1 MGVADPCEG
10 GRGRVMTAPASIM
23 EQQRGELRIDEPLS
37 RHTVWGI
44 GGPAKRFY
52 RPADV
57 ADLALFLAGLPDT
70 ESIFWLGL
78 GSNVLVR
85 DGGIEGTVIA
95 TDALHAITVVE
106 ENRVR
111 VESGVACPKVA
122 KFCAAQALSGSEFF
136 AGIPGSVGGALAMN
150 AGAFGGETWDLV
162 ASVETVAR
170 DGSCHRRA
178 ASEYTIGYRSV
189 SGPHEEWFTAA
200 ELHLAR
206 DEDRNAAVRIKE
218 LLRRRADTQPMGT
231 RNCGSVFRNPTG
243 DYAARLIE
251 ASGLKGERV
260 GNAVVS
266 EKHANFIIN
275 TGGATAADVEAL
287 IARVAERVA
296 ADSGVRLERE
306 VRIVGRELEGGP
318 TR

>member
-1 MGVADPCEG
+1 
-10 GRGRVMTAPASIM
+10 MTAPASMM

-57 ADLALFLAGLPDT
+57 ADLACFLADLPAS
-70 ESIFWLGL
+70 ERIFLLGL

-95 TDALHAITVVE
+95 TDALDAIAVVDE
-106 ENRVR
+106 GRVR
-111 VESGVACPKVA
+111 VEAGVACPKVA
-122 KFCAAQALSGSEFF
+122 KFCAAQGFGGSEFF

-162 ASVETVAR
+162 TSVETVAR
-170 DGSCHRRA
+170 DGTCHRRRA
-178 ASEYTIGYRSV
+178 REYTVGYRSV
-189 SGPHEEWFTAA
+189 TGPGDEWFTAA
-200 ELHLAR
+200 HIHLAR
-206 DEDRNAAVRIKE
+206 DEDGSAAERIKE
-218 LLRRRADTQPMGT
+218 LLRRRAETQPMGT
-231 RNCGSVFRNPTG
+231 RNCGSVFRNPPG

-275 TGGATAADVEAL
+275 TGGATAADVESL

-296 ADSGVRLERE
+296 ADSGIRLERE
-306 VRIVGRELEGGP
+306 VRIVGRAQAGGP
-318 TR
+318 ER

>member
-1 MGVADPCEG
+1 
-10 GRGRVMTAPASIM
+10 MTAPALTM
-23 EQQRGELRIDEPLS
+23 KQHRGELRINEPLS

-44 GGPAKRFY
+44 GGPARRFY

-57 ADLALFLAGLPDT
+57 EDLADFLAGLAKQ

-95 TDALHAITVVE
+95 TDALDSIAIVDGTHVWVE
-106 ENRVR
+106 A
-111 VESGVACPKVA
+111 GVACPKVA
-122 KFCAAQALSGSEFF
+122 KFCAARGLSGSEFF

-162 ASVETVAR
+162 ESVESIAR
-170 DGSCHRRA
+170 DGSRYRRA
-178 ASEYTIGYRSV
+178 AKEYTFAYRSV
-189 SGPHEEWFTAA
+189 AGPGEEWFTAA
-200 ELHLAR
+200 ELRLTQ
-206 DEDRNAAVRIKE
+206 DEDQSARIRIKE
-218 LLRRRADTQPMGT
+218 LLRRRAETQPMGT
-231 RNCGSVFRNPTG
+231 RNCGSVFRNPPG
-243 DYAARLIE
+243 DYAARIIE

-275 TGGATAADVEAL
+275 TGGATAADVESL
-287 IARVAERVA
+287 IMRVAERVA
-296 ADSGVRLERE
+296 LDSGVHLERE
-306 VRIVGRELEGGP
+306 VRIVGVASDGALQR
-318 TR
+318 

>member
-1 MGVADPCEG
+1 
-10 GRGRVMTAPASIM
+10 MTAPASIM
-23 EQQRGELRIDEPLS
+23 EQHRGELRIDEPLS

-44 GGPAKRFY
+44 GGPARRFY

-57 ADLALFLAGLPDT
+57 EDLAGFLADLAEG
-70 ESIFWLGL
+70 EGIFWLGL

-95 TDALHAITVVE
+95 TGALDSIAIVDGARVWVE
-106 ENRVR
+106 A
-111 VESGVACPKVA
+111 GVACPKVA
-122 KFCAAQALSGSEFF
+122 KFCAARGLSSSEFF

-162 ASVETVAR
+162 ESVETIAR
-170 DGSCHRRA
+170 DGSRHRRT
-178 ASEYTIGYRSV
+178 SKEFSIGYRSV
-189 SGPHEEWFTAA
+189 SGPGEEWFTAA
-200 ELHLAR
+200 ELRLTH
-206 DEDRNAAVRIKE
+206 DEDRSARIRIKE
-218 LLRRRADTQPMGT
+218 LLRRRAESQPIGT
-231 RNCGSVFRNPTG
+231 RNCGSVFRNPSG

-275 TGGATAADVEAL
+275 TGGATAADVESL
-287 IARVAERVA
+287 ITRVAKRVA
-296 ADSGVRLERE
+296 LDSGVHLERE
-306 VRIVGRELEGGP
+306 VRIVGRAPPGALQS
-318 TR
+318 

>member
-1 MGVADPCEG
+1 
-10 GRGRVMTAPASIM
+10 MTTPTLTKK
-23 EQQRGELRIDEPLS
+23 QYHGELRLDEPLS

-52 RPADV
+52 RPAGV
-57 ADLALFLAGLPDT
+57 ADLADFLADLPVG
-70 ESIFWLGL
+70 EPLFWLGL

-85 DGGIEGTVIA
+85 DRGIDGTVIA
-95 TDALHAITVVE
+95 TDKLDGMELMDAT
-106 ENRVR
+106 RVR
-111 VESGVACPKVA
+111 VETGVACPKLA
-122 KFCAAQALSGSEFF
+122 KFCAARQLTGSEFF

-162 ASVETVAR
+162 DAVHTIAR
-170 DGSCHRRA
+170 DGSLRRRLA
-178 ASEYTIGYRSV
+178 AAYQVGYRSV
-189 SGPHEEWFTAA
+189 EGPREEWFTAA
-200 ELHLAR
+200 ELRLSN
-206 DEDRNAAVRIKE
+206 DTDGGAAVRIKE
-218 LLRRRADTQPMGT
+218 LLRRRAETQPMGT
-231 RNCGSVFRNPTG
+231 RNCGSVFRNPPG

-287 IARVAERVA
+287 IVRVAQRVA
-296 ADSGVRLERE
+296 VDSGVHLSCE
-306 VRIVGRELEGGP
+306 VRIVGWPAVQRGN
-318 TR
+318 R